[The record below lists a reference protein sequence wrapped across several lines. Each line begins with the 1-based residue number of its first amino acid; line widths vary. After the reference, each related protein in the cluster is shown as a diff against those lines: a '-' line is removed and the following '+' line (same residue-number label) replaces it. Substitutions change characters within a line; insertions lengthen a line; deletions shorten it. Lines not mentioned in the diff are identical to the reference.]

1 LEAVTSA
8 PSAAQTQTQTVAHPR
23 VLKRSMRVIGTL
35 LLTLSSAT
43 PASSVFVIV
52 PGVIQQAGTGALLS
66 MVAAA
71 LLSFPIALVYGELA
85 SAFPIT
91 GGEYCMLGRTL
102 GPSWGFAMLGLI
114 LIGNMLTPAVLALG
128 AGVYIGAVFP
138 GLDPTAVAI
147 VIIVASTI
155 FGILHIRTNAW
166 VTGIFLLLE
175 ILALLVL
182 AGLGFFHAQRSV
194 ADLTFHPVTLI
205 GSSLQGT
212 PLALIGLA
220 TSVSVFAYFG
230 FSSAVYFTEEM
241 HEAPR
246 LIGRTILWATVVT
259 VITELIPVT
268 AVLMGAPDLKSLI
281 ASANPFSDFVRQL
294 GGDLLNKVISLS
306 VAIAIINAVLATLL
320 QNARFLFSTGRDT
333 AWHASIN
340 DALTRTHLR
349 YHSPWFATLA
359 AGASSI
365 VMCFLGI
372 HMLLVLTGTGIVL
385 TYAGVCAATLA
396 GRRNGTTA
404 HAAFRMKFYPL
415 MPIIGLIALVYILY
429 TNWLDPD
436 LGRPSLIANV
446 VAIVASLVYYVFV
459 LRKRG
464 VWIVHDPED
473 DPGG

>member
-1 LEAVTSA
+1 
-8 PSAAQTQTQTVAHPR
+8 
-23 VLKRSMRVIGTL
+23 MRVIGTL
-35 LLTLSSAT
+35 LLTLSSVT

-52 PGVIQQAGTGALLS
+52 PGVIQQAGTGAFLS

-71 LLSFPIALVYGELA
+71 LLSFPIALVYSELS
-85 SAFPIT
+85 SAFPIA
-91 GGEYCMLGRTL
+91 GGEYSMLGRTL
-102 GPSWGFAMLGLI
+102 GPAWGFAMLGLI

-138 GLDPTAVAI
+138 GLNATAVAI

-166 VTGIFLLLE
+166 VTGVFLLLE
-175 ILALLVL
+175 IVALLVL
-182 AGLGFFHAQRSV
+182 AGLGFFHTERSL
-194 ADLTFHPVTLI
+194 ADLTFHPVTLL
-205 GSSLQGT
+205 GNSLQPT
-212 PLALIGLA
+212 LLAQIGLA
-220 TSVSVFAYFG
+220 TAVSVFAYFG

-259 VITELIPVT
+259 VITELVPVL

-281 ASANPFSDFVRQL
+281 SSQSPFSDFVHQL
-294 GGDLLNKVISLS
+294 GGDLLNKAISLS

-333 AWHASIN
+333 AWHANIN
-340 DALTRTHLR
+340 DALTRTHSR
-349 YHSPWFATLA
+349 YHSPWCATLA
-359 AGASSI
+359 SGAPSI
-365 VMCFLGI
+365 VMCFLGM
-372 HMLLVLTGTGIVL
+372 HWLLVLTGTGIVL

-396 GRRNGTTA
+396 GRRNGSTT
-404 HAAFRMKFYPL
+404 HAAFRMKFFPAL
-415 MPIIGLIALVYILY
+415 PVLGLIALAYILY

-446 VAIVASLVYYVFV
+446 VVILLSLAYYVFV
-459 LRKRG
+459 LRARG
-464 VWIVHDPED
+464 KWILRDPEET
-473 DPGG
+473 PNE

>member
-1 LEAVTSA
+1 MSA
-8 PSAAQTQTQTVAHPR
+8 PSDGRPR
-23 VLKRSMRVIGTL
+23 ALKRSMRVIGTL
-35 LLTLSSAT
+35 LLTLSSVT
-43 PASSVFVIV
+43 PASSVLVIV

-85 SAFPIT
+85 SAFPIA

-102 GPSWGFAMLGLI
+102 GPAWGFAMLGLI

-128 AGVYIGAVFP
+128 AGVYIGAAFP
-138 GLDPTAVAI
+138 ALNLDPTAVAI

-182 AGLGFFHAQRSV
+182 AALGFFHPERSL
-194 ADLTFHPVTLI
+194 ADLTIHPVTLI
-205 GSSLQGT
+205 GGALHPT

-246 LIGRTILWATVVT
+246 LIGRTILWAAVVT
-259 VITELIPVT
+259 VITELIPLV
-268 AVLMGAPDLKSLI
+268 AVLTGAPDLKSLI
-281 ASANPFSDFVRQL
+281 GSQSPFSDFVRQL
-294 GGDLLNKVISLS
+294 GGDLLNKAISLS
-306 VAIAIINAVLATLL
+306 VALAIINAVLATLL

-340 DALTRTHLR
+340 DALTRTHSR
-349 YHSPWFATLA
+349 FHSPWFATLA

-365 VMCFLGI
+365 LMCFLGI
-372 HMLLVLTGTGIVL
+372 QWLLVLTGTGIVL
-385 TYAGVCAATLA
+385 TYAGVCVATLA
-396 GRRNGTTA
+396 GRKNGTTA
-404 HAAFRMKFYPL
+404 HAAFRMRFYPL
-415 MPIIGLIALVYILY
+415 MPILGLFALGYVVYA
-429 TNWLDPD
+429 NWLDPNV
-436 LGRPSLIANV
+436 GRPSLIANL
-446 VAIVASLVYYVFV
+446 VAIVLSLAYYVFV
-459 LRKRG
+459 LRARG
-464 VWIVHDPED
+464 QWVLRDPEETE
-473 DPGG
+473 

>member
-1 LEAVTSA
+1 MEAVTSA
-8 PSAAQTQTQTVAHPR
+8 PSQTETRTHTHPR
-23 VLKRSMRVIGTL
+23 VLKRSMRIVGTL
-35 LLTLSSAT
+35 LLTLSSVT

-85 SAFPIT
+85 SAFPIA

-102 GPSWGFAMLGLI
+102 GPAWGFAMLGLI

-138 GLDPTAVAI
+138 GLDPTSVAI
-147 VIIVASTI
+147 AIIVASTI

-175 ILALLVL
+175 IIALLVL
-182 AGLGFFHAQRSV
+182 ASLGFFHAQRSL
-194 ADLTFHPVTLI
+194 ADVTFHPVTLI
-205 GSSLQGT
+205 GGSLHAT
-212 PLALIGLA
+212 PIALIGLA

-259 VITELIPVT
+259 VITELIPVI
-268 AVLMGAPDLKSLI
+268 AVLVGAPDLKSLI
-281 ASANPFSDFVRQL
+281 GSANPFSDFVRQL
-294 GGDLLNKVISLS
+294 GGGLLNKAISLS

-340 DALTRTHLR
+340 DALTRTHFR

-365 VMCFLGI
+365 IMCFLGM

-385 TYAGVCAATLA
+385 TYAGVCVATLA
-396 GRRNGTTA
+396 GRKNESTA
-404 HAAFRMKFYPL
+404 HAAFRMKFYPF
-415 MPIIGLIALVYILY
+415 MPIIGLIALAYILY

-436 LGRPSLIANV
+436 LGRPSLIANA
-446 VAIVASLVYYVFV
+446 VAIVASLAYYIFV

-464 VWIVHDPED
+464 TWVLRDPEEY
-473 DPGG
+473 PGD

>member
-1 LEAVTSA
+1 
-8 PSAAQTQTQTVAHPR
+8 
-23 VLKRSMRVIGTL
+23 MRVVGTL
-35 LLTLSSAT
+35 LLTLSSVT

-52 PGVIQQAGTGALLS
+52 PGVIQQAGTGAFLS

-71 LLSFPIALVYGELA
+71 LLSFPIALVYAELA
-85 SAFPIT
+85 SAFPIA

-102 GPSWGFAMLGLI
+102 GPVWGFAMLGLI

-128 AGVYIGAVFP
+128 AGVYLGAVVP
-138 GLDPTAVAI
+138 GLNATAVAI

-175 ILALLVL
+175 IIALLVL
-182 AGLGFFHAQRSV
+182 AGLGFFHAQRSLG
-194 ADLTFHPVTLI
+194 DLTFHPVTLI
-205 GSSLQGT
+205 GGSLHTT

-220 TSVSVFAYFG
+220 TAVSVFAYFG

-259 VITELIPVT
+259 VITELIPVV
-268 AVLMGAPDLKSLI
+268 AVLMGAPDLKSLF
-281 ASANPFSDFVRQL
+281 ASQSPFSDFVRQL
-294 GGDLLNKVISLS
+294 GGDLLNKAISLS

-340 DALTRTHLR
+340 DALTRTHSR
-349 YHSPWFATLA
+349 FHSPWFATLA
-359 AGASSI
+359 AGGSSI
-365 VMCFLGI
+365 VMCFLGMN
-372 HMLLVLTGTGIVL
+372 MLLVLTGTGIVL

-396 GRRNGTTA
+396 GRRNGSTA
-404 HAAFRMKFYPL
+404 HAAFRMKFFPAL
-415 MPIIGLIALVYILY
+415 PVIGLIALAYILY
-429 TNWLDPD
+429 TNWLDVAV
-436 LGRPSLIANV
+436 GRPSLIANA
-446 VAIVASLVYYVFV
+446 VAIILSLAYYIFV
-459 LRKRG
+459 LRARG
-464 VWIVHDPED
+464 VWILRDPVD
-473 DPGG
+473 DPNG

>member
-1 LEAVTSA
+1 
-8 PSAAQTQTQTVAHPR
+8 
-23 VLKRSMRVIGTL
+23 MRVVGTL
-35 LLTLSSAT
+35 LLTLSSVT

-66 MVAAA
+66 MLAAA
-71 LLSFPIALVYGELA
+71 LLSFPIALVYSELA
-85 SAFPIT
+85 SAFPIA
-91 GGEYCMLGRTL
+91 GGEYSMLGRTL
-102 GPSWGFAMLGLI
+102 GPAWGFAMLGLI

-138 GLDPTAVAI
+138 GLNATAVAI

-182 AGLGFFHAQRSV
+182 AGLGFFHTERSLTE
-194 ADLTFHPVTLI
+194 LTFHPVTLI
-205 GSSLQGT
+205 GSSLHAT

-220 TSVSVFAYFG
+220 SSVSVFAYFG

-241 HEAPR
+241 HEAPK

-259 VITELIPVT
+259 VITELIPVA

-281 ASANPFSDFVRQL
+281 ASESPFSDFVRQL
-294 GGDLLNKVISLS
+294 GGDLLNKAISLS

-340 DALTRTHLR
+340 DALTRTHSR
-349 YHSPWFATLA
+349 FHSPWFATLA

-365 VMCFLGI
+365 VMCFLGMN
-372 HMLLVLTGTGIVL
+372 MLLVLTGTGIVL

-396 GRRNGTTA
+396 GRRNGSTA
-404 HAAFRMKFYPL
+404 HAAFRMKFYPA
-415 MPIIGLIALVYILY
+415 MPVIGLIALGYILY
-429 TNWLDPD
+429 ANWLDVEV
-436 LGRPSLIANV
+436 GRPSLIANA
-446 VAIVASLVYYVFV
+446 VAIVLALAYYIFV
-459 LRKRG
+459 LRARG
-464 VWIVHDPED
+464 AWILRDPED
-473 DPGG
+473 DPND

>member
-1 LEAVTSA
+1 
-8 PSAAQTQTQTVAHPR
+8 
-23 VLKRSMRVIGTL
+23 MRVIGTL
-35 LLTLSSAT
+35 LLTLSSVT

-52 PGVIQQAGTGALLS
+52 PGVIQQAGTGAFLS
-66 MVAAA
+66 MLAAA
-71 LLSFPIALVYGELA
+71 LLSFPIALVYSELA
-85 SAFPIT
+85 SAFPIA
-91 GGEYCMLGRTL
+91 GGEYSMLGRTL
-102 GPSWGFAMLGLI
+102 GPAWGFAMLGLI

-138 GLDPTAVAI
+138 GLNPTAVAI
-147 VIIVASTI
+147 VIIVSSTI

-182 AGLGFFHAQRSV
+182 AGLGFFHAERSLT
-194 ADLTFHPVTLI
+194 DLTFHPVTII
-205 GSSLQGT
+205 GGSLNST

-230 FSSAVYFTEEM
+230 FSSAIYFTEEM

-246 LIGRTILWATVVT
+246 LIGRTILWATLIGVL
-259 VITELIPVT
+259 TELIPVL

-281 ASANPFSDFVRQL
+281 ASQSPFSDFVRQL
-294 GGDLLNKVISLS
+294 GGDLLNKAISLS

-340 DALTRTHLR
+340 DALTRTHTR
-349 YHSPWFATLA
+349 FHSPWFATLA

-365 VMCFLGI
+365 IVCFLG
-372 HMLLVLTGTGIVL
+372 MNLLLVLTGTGIVL

-396 GRRNGTTA
+396 GRRNGSTA
-404 HAAFRMKFYPL
+404 HAAFRMKFYPA
-415 MPIIGLIALVYILY
+415 MPVIGLVALVYILY
-429 TNWLDPD
+429 TSWLDVEV
-436 LGRPSLIANV
+436 GRPSLIANV
-446 VAIVASLVYYVFV
+446 VAIILSLAYYIFV

-464 VWIVHDPED
+464 AWILRDPED
-473 DPGG
+473 DPND